1 MTAPTPRRATLPLYL
16 VSAALSTFGNASIAV
31 VLPWLVLAR
40 TGDPALTGMVA
51 AAAAAPA
58 VAAALVGGYLI
69 DRVGQRRMSV
79 LADVGSATAVAGLA
93 VVDRLQGL
101 DVTWFVVLGV
111 LGALFDVPGMTARE
125 TMMARVSST
134 SGVTV
139 DRVAGLRQAVSG
151 VSFLLGPA
159 LAGLLLAGL
168 DPISAVWVT
177 AACSAG
183 AAACTLVM
191 PLTPASVHDAAEQE
205 MGGFATVRR
214 SSQLRAVLLI
224 AFGGAL
230 VGPPM
235 VSVLLP
241 AHFSRLGHPEWFG
254 LTMSMFAVGSIVGA
268 LAYPA
273 LSARSRWRSFSGSV
287 LLVTAGMAAFATLD
301 GFWVVAAGTVVVGL
315 GSGLMSPVF
324 MVFFSE
330 QIAESVRGRVL
341 GLFDALTMLAT
352 PIGLGATSLVL
363 SSTDL
368 HGGALAVLVA
378 WLVVAA
384 YSLTSRPM
392 RTFAESGGRPRIQ
405 EDPVIALH

>member
-1 MTAPTPRRATLPLYL
+1 MTAPAPRRATLPLYL
-16 VSAALSTFGNASIAV
+16 VASSLSTFGNASIAV
-31 VLPWLVLAR
+31 VLPWLVLSR
-40 TGDPALTGMVA
+40 TGDPAVTGVVA

-79 LADVGSATAVAGLA
+79 LADVGSAASVAALA

-101 DVTWFVVLGV
+101 DVAWFVVLGV

-125 TMMARVSST
+125 TMLARVSST

-139 DRVAGLRQAVSG
+139 DRVAGLRQAVGG

-159 LAGLLLAGL
+159 LAGVLLTVL

-177 AACSAG
+177 SACSA
-183 AAACTLVM
+183 AAAVCTLVM
-191 PLTPASVHDAAEQE
+191 PLARQSGDDCSEAEV
-205 MGGFATVRR
+205 GGFATVRR
-214 SSQLRAVLLI
+214 SAQLRAVLLI

-230 VGPPM
+230 VSPPM

-268 LAYPA
+268 LAYPS

-287 LLVTAGMAAFATLD
+287 VLVTVGMVGFATLD
-301 GFWVVAAGTVVVGL
+301 GFWVVAAGTVLVGL

-363 SSTDL
+363 ASTDL
-368 HGGALAVLVA
+368 QGGALAVLAA

-392 RTFAESGGRPRIQ
+392 RTFAESGGHPLTQ
-405 EDPVIALH
+405 EDPIVALH

>member
-1 MTAPTPRRATLPLYL
+1 MTTPAPRPAALPLYL

-31 VLPWLVLAR
+31 VLPWLVLSR
-40 TGDPALTGMVA
+40 TGDPAVTGLVA

-79 LADVGSATAVAGLA
+79 LADVGSATAVAALA

-101 DVTWFVVLGV
+101 DVAWFVVLGV

-125 TMMARVSST
+125 TMMARVSAT
-134 SGVTV
+134 SGVAL
-139 DRVAGLRQAVSG
+139 DRIAGLRQAVGG

-159 LAGLLLAGL
+159 LAGVLLAVL
-168 DPISAVWVT
+168 DPIAAVWVT
-177 AACSAG
+177 ASCSAG
-183 AAACTLVM
+183 AAACTVVM
-191 PLTPASVHDAAEQE
+191 PLTPAPGADGAEPE
-205 MGGFATVRR
+205 VGGFATVRR
-214 SSQLRAVLLI
+214 NAQLRAILLI

-230 VGPPM
+230 ISPPM

-241 AHFSRLGHPEWFG
+241 AHFSQLGHPAWFG

-268 LAYPA
+268 LLYPA

-287 LLVTAGMAAFATLD
+287 VIVTAGMAAFATLQ
-301 GFWVVAAGTVVVGL
+301 GFWVVAAGTVLVGL

-330 QIAESVRGRVL
+330 QIAEAVRGRVL
-341 GLFDALTMLAT
+341 GLFDALTMVAT
-352 PIGLGATSLVL
+352 PLGLGATSLVL
-363 SSTDL
+363 ASTDL
-368 HGGALAVLVA
+368 RGGALAVLAA
-378 WLVVAA
+378 WLLVAA
-384 YSLTSRPM
+384 YSLTSAPM
-392 RTFAESGGRPRIQ
+392 RTFAESGGRPRTQ
-405 EDPVIALH
+405 EDPSVAVH

>member
-1 MTAPTPRRATLPLYL
+1 MTAPPPRRATLPLYL

-111 LGALFDVPGMTARE
+111 LGALFDIPGMTARE

-183 AAACTLVM
+183 AAVCTLVM

-205 MGGFATVRR
+205 VGGFATVRR

-378 WLVVAA
+378 WLGVAA